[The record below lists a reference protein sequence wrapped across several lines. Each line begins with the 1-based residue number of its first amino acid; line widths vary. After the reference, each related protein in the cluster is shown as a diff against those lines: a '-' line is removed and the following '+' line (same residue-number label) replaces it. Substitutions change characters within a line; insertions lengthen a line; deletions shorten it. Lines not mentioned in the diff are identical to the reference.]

1 MSILR
6 IYDYL
11 LIYIKNIMMESS
23 LDVNDLVIDLTYEI
37 YHSGGNCKEMET
49 RFTRKFLGLNE
60 EGSPLFYDESMM
72 CPVVFDLKNNWVFYR
87 L

>member
-6 IYDYL
+6 IYDYIL
-11 LIYIKNIMMESS
+11 LYIKNIMMESS
-23 LDVNDLVIDLTYEI
+23 LDVNDLFIDLTYEI

-49 RFTRKFLGLNE
+49 RFTRKFIGLNE
-60 EGSPLFYDESMM
+60 EGSPLFYDVSMM

>member
-1 MSILR
+1 
-6 IYDYL
+6 
-11 LIYIKNIMMESS
+11 MMESS
-23 LDVNDLVIDLTYEI
+23 LGVNDLVIDLTYEI

-60 EGSPLFYDESMM
+60 QGNPLFYDESMM
-72 CPVVFDLKNNWVFYR
+72 CPVVFDLKNNWTFYR

>member
-6 IYDYL
+6 IYDYIL
-11 LIYIKNIMMESS
+11 LYIKNIMMESS

-49 RFTRKFLGLNE
+49 RFTRKFLGVNE
-60 EGSPLFYDESMM
+60 QGNPLFYDESMM
-72 CPVVFDLKNNWVFYR
+72 CPVVFDLKTNWTFYR

>member
-49 RFTRKFLGLNE
+49 RFTRKFIGLNE